1 MDTSF
6 KELFLLLKANV
17 RTVIKITFISSV
29 IGVIYALL
37 ATPIYK
43 SELYMISTEQ
53 NSEGLL
59 GGGIQGIASQFGL
72 AGNLDLGSN
81 SESMYNK
88 RVAMKIL
95 SSRDF
100 TLDFLYKNNYMG
112 YLYPKKWDFDKRT
125 WKEDIYIPNHEEIM
139 KTMDETR
146 TIYEDLKSGVIEYS
160 LESPYPEFATNFLN
174 NSIKEINLKIREMSK
189 EDGRKNIAYLEKELS
204 KTNLV
209 QAQTVLAALL
219 QDEKQNLMI
228 ANTREDFVFRVID
241 KAIVPKQKFKPSR
254 RTIAVSSFF
263 FGLLISILY
272 IIFLNSRTSPTN

>member
-88 RVAMKIL
+88 RVAMKFFLQEIL
-95 SSRDF
+95 
-100 TLDFLYKNNYMG
+100 
-112 YLYPKKWDFDKRT
+112 
-125 WKEDIYIPNHEEIM
+125 
-139 KTMDETR
+139 
-146 TIYEDLKSGVIEYS
+146 
-160 LESPYPEFATNFLN
+160 
-174 NSIKEINLKIREMSK
+174 
-189 EDGRKNIAYLEKELS
+189 
-204 KTNLV
+204 
-209 QAQTVLAALL
+209 
-219 QDEKQNLMI
+219 
-228 ANTREDFVFRVID
+228 
-241 KAIVPKQKFKPSR
+241 
-254 RTIAVSSFF
+254 
-263 FGLLISILY
+263 LLISFIRITIWDTSIQKNGIL
-272 IIFLNSRTSPTN
+272 ISERGKKIFISLTMKRS